1 MVMAGGAL
9 RQHCCRYTFAVQ
21 AHCCFGCYS
30 SSLNFSV
37 SNSQFVRKSVRGC
50 NSTRFRAIIPKSS
63 DNELPNS
70 TRVAEDE
77 VNGPDPDPGPNPSP
91 VAAMLRRLREELEF
105 DGLGMEIL
113 SIALPAA
120 LALAADPIASL
131 IDSGFIGHLG
141 SVELAGV
148 GVSGAVFN
156 LVSKLFNVPLLNVT
170 TSFVAE
176 EQASLAKAIDG
187 YGKAS
192 AGEQGK
198 VHLPSISNALML
210 AAALGIFEAA
220 ALTVGS
226 DLLMN
231 SMGIPVD
238 SPMYGPAEE
247 FLKLRAFG
255 APAIVVALAAQ
266 GSFRGFKDTKTPLYA
281 VGAGNL
287 LNVILDPILIF
298 FLGLGV
304 GGAAIATVISEYLSA
319 LILLWKL
326 NDKVLLVEPSF
337 NVPRVVQYLQSG
349 ALLTGRTVAV
359 LATTTLATSVAARQG
374 TVQMAGHQ
382 ICFQVW
388 LVLSLLNDALAL
400 AGQALLASE
409 YSQGNY
415 DLARRVTYKVLQ
427 IGVAMGVALA
437 VILFCGF
444 ETLSGLFSADSE
456 VLEVARAGTLFV
468 AGSQPM
474 NAIAFVLDGLYYG
487 VSDFGFAAYSMVI
500 VGLISSVFLL
510 VTAPLFGLA
519 GVWGGLFLLM
529 TLRVVAGIL
538 RLSTRTGPW
547 SFLQPEPGKDNT

>member
-187 YGKAS
+187 Y
-192 AGEQGK
+192 GEQGK